1 MRLFFKNHAK
11 TEAGKLVPG
20 SKDMLLNFDFLE
32 KDLGLASLPHFLS
45 SWFLNKN
52 IPHVIFH

>member
-45 SWFLNKN
+45 S
-52 IPHVIFH
+52 